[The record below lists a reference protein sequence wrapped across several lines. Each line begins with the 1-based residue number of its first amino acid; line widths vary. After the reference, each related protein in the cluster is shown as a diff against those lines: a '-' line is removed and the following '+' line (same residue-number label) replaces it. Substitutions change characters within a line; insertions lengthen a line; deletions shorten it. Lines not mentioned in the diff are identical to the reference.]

1 MLGFDEEKADQ
12 GGLSHIETQNCIA
25 LPCITI
31 IDTNSV
37 GDGNAVGDEEDGLQP
52 LDQQL
57 LRKYV
62 SYARA
67 SVKPVLHDVDSE
79 KIAALYADL
88 RAQSAISGGWRVS
101 N

>member
-1 MLGFDEEKADQ
+1 M
-12 GGLSHIETQNCIA
+12 C
-25 LPCITI
+25 
-31 IDTNSV
+31 V
-37 GDGNAVGDEEDGLQP
+37 GDGDVGAAAEEDGPQP

-88 RAQSAISGGWRVS
+88 RAQSAISGGY
-101 N
+101 